1 HLLFYL
7 FHHVALFESRW
18 YPRAIAVNGYV
29 SLEGQKM
36 SKSKGP
42 LLTMKKALEKYG
54 ADVTRLY
61 ILHSAEYDS
70 DADWRAREI
79 EGLAANLER
88 FFNLVKEHYLKEA
101 GEITILDRWLVSKFN
116 RAVKEVREAMDKLQT
131 RRAVNFAFF
140 EIMDDVRWYLRRGG
154 KNLALILD
162 DWIKLLA
169 PFAPHICEEL
179 WHLKHESFVS
189 LENYPEF
196 EESKIDEKAE
206 KAEEFIARLLE
217 DIKEVKKFVENAKEV
232 RIYVAEDWKYE
243 ALKIA
248 LERGLSEALKEMSK
262 RGVEKSEIANFAKR
276 FKSAELIENE
286 RELIKES
293 IEFFERETQLKI
305 SLSSDVPEEKKK
317 SAMPGKPA
325 IYVC

>member
-1 HLLFYL
+1 
-7 FHHVALFESRW
+7 
-18 YPRAIAVNGYV
+18 
-29 SLEGQKM
+29 
-36 SKSKGP
+36 
-42 LLTMKKALEKYG
+42 
-54 ADVTRLY
+54 
-61 ILHSAEYDS
+61 
-70 DADWRAREI
+70 
-79 EGLAANLER
+79 
-88 FFNLVKEHYLKEA
+88 
-101 GEITILDRWLVSKFN
+101 
-116 RAVKEVREAMDKLQT
+116 KEVREAMDKLQT

-293 IEFFERETQLKI
+293 IEFFERETQLKV

>member
-1 HLLFYL
+1 
-7 FHHVALFESRW
+7 
-18 YPRAIAVNGYV
+18 
-29 SLEGQKM
+29 
-36 SKSKGP
+36 
-42 LLTMKKALEKYG
+42 
-54 ADVTRLY
+54 
-61 ILHSAEYDS
+61 
-70 DADWRAREI
+70 
-79 EGLAANLER
+79 
-88 FFNLVKEHYLKEA
+88 
-101 GEITILDRWLVSKFN
+101 
-116 RAVKEVREAMDKLQT
+116 
-131 RRAVNFAFF
+131 
-140 EIMDDVRWYLRRGG
+140 
-154 KNLALILD
+154 D

-286 RELIKES
+286 RGLIK
-293 IEFFERETQLKI
+293 
-305 SLSSDVPEEKKK
+305 
-317 SAMPGKPA
+317 
-325 IYVC
+325 